1 MSTCPK
7 CSSSAIVDQRIDS
20 DWHNSPAT
28 QVNDDS
34 CYEVDDLKRLAGG
47 RVQYGLSASICLKCN
62 HVWDVSL

>member
-7 CSSSAIVDQRIDS
+7 CGSLAIVEQRIDS
-20 DWHNSPAT
+20 DWHSSPAT

-34 CYEVDDLKRLAGG
+34 CYEANDLKRLNAG
-47 RVQYGLSASICLKCN
+47 YISFGLSASICLKCN